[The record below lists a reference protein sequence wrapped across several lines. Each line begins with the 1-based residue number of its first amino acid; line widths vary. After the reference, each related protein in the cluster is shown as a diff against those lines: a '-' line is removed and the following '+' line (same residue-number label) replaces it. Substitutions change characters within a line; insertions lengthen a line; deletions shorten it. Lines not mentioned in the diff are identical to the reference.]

1 MKGIILAGG
10 KGTRLYPM
18 TKVTSKQLLPIY
30 DKPMVYYPLSVL
42 MLAGIREVLVISTP
56 EDLPK
61 YEELLG
67 DGSRLGM
74 KLEYKVQEK
83 PRGLADA
90 FILGEEFI
98 GGDSVCLILGDNV
111 FYGQALSSYLKR
123 GAALESGAM
132 VFGYPVKNPTEF
144 GVVEFD
150 AKGKAISIEEKPA
163 HPKSKYAV
171 PGLYFYDNSV
181 IEIAKNVKPS
191 ARGEIEITAVNNA
204 YLEAGTLQVI
214 PLGRGMA
221 WLDTGSPVGMLNA
234 SQFVQTVQER
244 QGFYIA
250 CLEEIAWRKKWIT
263 DEQLIALGEE
273 LKMTEYGK
281 YLLSLPEDGI

>member
-30 DKPMVYYPLSVL
+30 DKPMIYYPMSVL

-56 EDLPK
+56 EDTER
-61 YEELLG
+61 YRELLG
-67 DGSRLGM
+67 DGSRYGM
-74 KLEYKVQEK
+74 ELHYIVQDK

-90 FILGEEFI
+90 FILGRDFI
-98 GGDSVCLILGDNV
+98 GKDTVCLILGDNV
-111 FYGQALSSYLKR
+111 FYGQALSSYLKK
-123 GAALESGAM
+123 GAALTDGAM
-132 VFGYPVKNPTEF
+132 VFGYPVRNPSEF

-150 AKGKAISIEEKPA
+150 ENMKAVSIEEKPEK
-163 HPKSKYAV
+163 PKSRYAV

-181 IEIAKNVKPS
+181 VEIARSVKPS

-204 YLEAGTLQVI
+204 YLAEGKLQVI
-214 PLGRGMA
+214 QIGRGMA
-221 WLDTGSPVGMLNA
+221 WLDTGSPEGLINA
-234 SQFVQTVQER
+234 AQFVQTVQQR

-250 CLEEIAWRKKWIT
+250 CLEEIAWRRGWIDTKK
-263 DEQLIALGEE
+263 LLALGEE
-273 LKMTEYGK
+273 LKMTEYGR
-281 YLLSLPEDGI
+281 YLIDIAENG

>member
-10 KGTRLYPM
+10 RGTRLYPM
-18 TKVTSKQLLPIY
+18 TRVTSKQLLPIY
-30 DKPMVYYPLSVL
+30 DKPMIYYPMSVL
-42 MLAGIREVLVISTP
+42 MLAGIREVLIISTP
-56 EDLPK
+56 EDIDR
-61 YEELLG
+61 YRELLG

-74 KLEYKVQEK
+74 VFSYVVQDK

-90 FILGEEFI
+90 FILGEDFL
-98 GGDSVCLILGDNV
+98 GNDTVCLILGDNV
-111 FYGQALSSYLKR
+111 FYGQALSSYLAK
-123 GAALESGAM
+123 GAALDSGAM

-150 AKGKAISIEEKPA
+150 ANKRAVSIEEKPA
-163 HPKSKYAV
+163 KPKSKYAV
-171 PGLYFYDNSV
+171 PGLYFYDNRV
-181 IEIAKNVKPS
+181 VDIAKAVQPS

-204 YLEAGTLQVI
+204 YLQEGTLQVI

-221 WLDTGSPVGMLNA
+221 WLDTGSPEGMLNA

-250 CLEEIAWRKKWIT
+250 CLEEIAWRRGWI
-263 DEQLIALGEE
+263 DREKLRALGTE
-273 LKMTEYGK
+273 LKMTDYGR
-281 YLLSLPEDGI
+281 YLLSLAEDG